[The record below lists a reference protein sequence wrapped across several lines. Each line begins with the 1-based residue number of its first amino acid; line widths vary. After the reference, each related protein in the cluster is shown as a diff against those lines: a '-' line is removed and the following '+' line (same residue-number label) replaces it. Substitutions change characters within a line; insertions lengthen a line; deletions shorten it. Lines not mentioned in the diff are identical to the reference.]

1 MMYHKPVML
10 QECIDALNIRPNGVY
25 VDATFGG
32 GGHAKAILAQ
42 LSDGKL
48 FAFDRD
54 PDAIARHPGNEQL
67 TLIQQDYRYMRH
79 YLTFH
84 RAIPVDGILA
94 DLGISSHQ
102 IDLPE
107 RGFSTRYEA
116 QLDMRMDQKGSR
128 TAADLLNSAPLE
140 ELNRIFK
147 HYGEVKNAYNLAK
160 KIVAT
165 RSTNPITST
174 QQLNEIAGPF
184 SPKKNPSKY
193 LAQVYQALRIEV
205 NDELNGLKALLRQA
219 EQVLAKGGRL
229 VVMSYHSLEDRLV
242 KNFLKTGNFEGV
254 LEKDFFGNVIAP
266 FQAMQGK
273 VITASEEEITANP
286 RSRSARLRIGI
297 KK

>member
-1 MMYHKPVML
+1 MYHKPVML
-10 QECIDALNIRPNGVY
+10 QECIDALNIRPNGIY

-32 GGHAKAILAQ
+32 GGHAKAILEH

-54 PDAIARHPGNEQL
+54 PDAIARHTGDERL
-67 TLIQQDYRYMRH
+67 TLIQQDYRYMLH

-102 IDLPE
+102 IDRPE

-116 QLDMRMDQKGSR
+116 QLDMRMDQKGAR
-128 TAADLLNSAPLE
+128 TAADLLNRASLE
-140 ELNRIFK
+140 ELSHLFK
-147 HYGEVKNAYNLAK
+147 QYGEVKNAYNLAK

-165 RSTNPITST
+165 RNHTPITTT
-174 QQLNEIAGPF
+174 QQLNEIAAPF

-205 NDELNGLKALLRQA
+205 NDELNGLKELLRQA

-229 VVMSYHSLEDRLV
+229 VLMSYHSLEDRLV

-254 LEKDFFGNVIAP
+254 LQKDFFGNVIAP
-266 FQAMQGK
+266 FQATQGR
-273 VITASEEEITANP
+273 VITASEEEVAENP
-286 RSRSARLRIGI
+286 RSRSARLRIGV
-297 KK
+297 KQ